1 MQLFHIDTMRAVG
14 TVVSNICGRKSK
26 TRDNC
31 LTYLICFSCRR
42 EGYRSSGYRSSKRSF
57 VTRDGITHIFCR
69 DHLGNPSLCPPSW
82 RHDVSVW
89 VMDEDVFSA
98 DFLLAAIYDVVGSEN
113 VASFELLSTI
123 VVTPRDSTISD
134 RKTLSHCYKLVYQ
147 NNAGKAISKQHAWN
161 MMMEVRES
169 LEKRTNRVV
178 IVR

>member
-1 MQLFHIDTMRAVG
+1 MRALG
-14 TVVSNICGRKSK
+14 TVVSNIYGKHKTHLRK
-26 TRDNC
+26 C
-31 LTYLICFSCRR
+31 LTCLVCFSCCR

-57 VTRDGITHIFCR
+57 VTSDGVTHIFCR

-89 VMDEDVFSA
+89 VMDESVFSA
-98 DFLLAAIYDVVGSEN
+98 DFLLAAIYDIVGSEN

-134 RKTLSHCYKLVYQ
+134 RKTLSHCYKVLYQ
-147 NNAGKAISKQHAWN
+147 NSTGKAISKQHAWN
-161 MMMEVRES
+161 LMMKVRES
-169 LEKRTNRVV
+169 LEKHTNRIV